1 MQIILQIYKLLIRC
15 VFFAFF
21 LLIKPTFSQQIND
34 SWTVIRQ
41 QFSLNHELHRPE
53 VQAQIRWLVSHPKYL
68 HKLSQAEPYI
78 YHIMSEIEKRHL
90 PGEIALIPML
100 ESAYN
105 PLAYSGAG
113 AAGLWQLMPQTG
125 KDLGVKGDWWIDGRR
140 HIGSSTTAALNYF
153 QYLSRFF
160 HGNWLLAIAAYDY
173 GEGNVKRKLSNVSAT
188 QQNFWAL
195 PMPQETQIYVP
206 RLLAL
211 SEIIA
216 HPEHYG
222 IKLPYIPHQPY
233 FEEIHVNK
241 QLDLNQA
248 AKLAGM
254 NFKDF
259 LKLNPGFNHWK
270 TSPNVPAKL
279 LIPKR
284 HVALFSSNL
293 AKLTDIPKASL
304 IKHQVQHG
312 ETINSIAYHYHIT
325 PQQLLQANQLKYNIL
340 TLGQQLNIPGQTK
353 LPQLTVYT
361 PHKPIPKTAANTEL
375 IAPKTYKIIHIV
387 QNNEQLTQLSQKYK
401 ISSMDIIRWNNLQ
414 THGLKSGQ
422 KLIIWRQTNGTPFYT
437 VKQGDTFLKI
447 AEINHLPVDILKHLN
462 PNINAQLLQP
472 GQKIR
477 VV

>member
-1 MQIILQIYKLLIRC
+1 MQIILIINKLLIRC

-21 LLIKPTFSQQIND
+21 LLIKPCFSQQVND
-34 SWTVIRQ
+34 SWTVVRQ
-41 QFSLNHELHRPE
+41 HFSLNHELYRPE
-53 VQAQIRWLVSHPKYL
+53 VQAQIHWLVSHPKYL
-68 HKLSQAEPYI
+68 NKLSQAEPYI
-78 YHIMSEIEKRHL
+78 YHIMSEIDKRHL

-125 KDLGVKGDWWIDGRR
+125 KELGVKGDWWIDGRR

-153 QYLSRFF
+153 QYLNRFF
-160 HGNWLLAIAAYDY
+160 HGNWLLAIAAYDC
-173 GEGNVKRKLSNVSAT
+173 GEGNVKRKLNNSSTT
-188 QQNFWAL
+188 QQSFWAL
-195 PMPQETQIYVP
+195 PMPEETQIYVP

-216 HPEHYG
+216 HPEHYR

-248 AKLAGM
+248 AQLAGM

-279 LIPKR
+279 LIPKQ

-293 AKLTDIPKASL
+293 AKLTNFPKISL

-312 ETINSIAYHYHIT
+312 ETINSIAYHYHIHA
-325 PQQLLQANQLKYNIL
+325 QQLIQANQLKHDIL
-340 TLGQQLNIPGQTK
+340 SPGQQLNIPGQIASTQ
-353 LPQLTVYT
+353 LPPYT
-361 PHKPIPKTAANTEL
+361 PKKPMPKTAANTDL
-375 IAPKTYKIIHIV
+375 IAPITYKIIHIV
-387 QNNEQLTQLSQKYK
+387 QKNEQLNHLMQKYK
-401 ISSMDIIRWNNLQ
+401 TSAEDILRWNHLQ
-414 THGLKSGQ
+414 STVLTSGQ
-422 KLIIWRQTNGTPFYT
+422 KLIIWRQTNGVPFYI
-437 VKQGDTFLKI
+437 VKQGDTFLEI
-447 AEINHLPVDILKHLN
+447 AEINHLPVESLKHLN
-462 PNINAQLLQP
+462 PNINTQLLQP